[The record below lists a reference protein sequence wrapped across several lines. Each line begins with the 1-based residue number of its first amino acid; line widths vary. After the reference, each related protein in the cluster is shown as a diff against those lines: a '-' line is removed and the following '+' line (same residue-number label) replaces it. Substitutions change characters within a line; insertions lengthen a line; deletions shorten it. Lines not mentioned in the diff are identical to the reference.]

1 MAITEGDSVTIAY
14 TGRLD
19 DGTIFDT
26 SDEALARESGL
37 DEEYPERSFKPLELK
52 LGSGRVIE
60 GLENELAGMEVGD
73 EKTITV
79 PPEKA
84 YGPHKD
90 DRVAEY
96 GRAEFEEMIGDRE
109 LTEGFQVQTKDG
121 LPGTVIEVGEKA
133 VTVDFN
139 HELAGETLT
148 FEIEILDV
156 E

>member
-19 DGTIFDT
+19 DGTVFDT
-26 SDEALARESGL
+26 SDEDLAREVGL
-37 DEEYPERSFKPLELK
+37 DEEHPERNFTPLEIK

-60 GLENELAGMEVGD
+60 GLAEELIGMEVGE
-73 EKTITV
+73 EKTLTI

-84 YGPHKD
+84 YGQHTD
-90 DRVAEY
+90 DRVAGY
-96 GRAEFEEMIGDRE
+96 DRGEFEEMIGDRE
-109 LTEGFQVQTKDG
+109 LREGFEVETEDG
-121 LPGTVIEVGEKA
+121 LPGEVVDISPDV

-148 FEIEILDV
+148 FDIEVLDV

>member
-1 MAITEGDSVTIAY
+1 MAITEGDSVTVSYI
-14 TGRLD
+14 GRLD
-19 DGTIFDT
+19 DGTVFDT
-26 SDEALARESGL
+26 SEEEIAREVGL
-37 DEEYPERSFKPLELK
+37 DEEYPERSFKPLEIK

-60 GLENELAGMEVGD
+60 GLEEELVGMEVGD
-73 EKTITV
+73 QKTIIV

-90 DRVAEY
+90 DRVADY
-96 GRAEFEEMIGDRE
+96 DRDNFEEMIGDRE
-109 LTEGFQVQTKDG
+109 LREGFEVETEDG
-121 LPGTVIEVGEKA
+121 LPGRVVDFDADE

-148 FEIEILDV
+148 FEIEVLDV